1 MSANTPQRPLSPF
14 MIGPY
19 YRPQLTSMMSI
30 THRITGVINVVG
42 SLGLVG
48 WLLAIAAGPQAY
60 ATFMGHAGAWYGLI
74 LLFGWSWTL
83 SYHLCNGIRHLVW
96 DAGYGFEIETA
107 QRSGLIVV
115 GASVLLTLVSW
126 VAGYIMMGGA

>member
-1 MSANTPQRPLSPF
+1 MSAKTPQRPLSPF

-19 YRPQLTSMMSI
+19 YRPQLTSMLSI

-42 SLGLVG
+42 ALGLVG
-48 WLLAIAAGPQAY
+48 WLLAIAAGPQAFEG
-60 ATFMGHAGAWYGLI
+60 FMSHAGAWYGLI

-96 DAGYGFEIETA
+96 DTGRGFDLATVY
-107 QRSGLIVV
+107 RSGYAVIAGSL
-115 GASVLLTLVSW
+115 LLTAIAWLV
-126 VAGYIMMGGA
+126 ALI

>member
-48 WLLAIAAGPQAY
+48 WLLAIAAGPQAH
-60 ATFMGHAGAWYGLI
+60 ATFMSHAGAWYGLI

-83 SYHLCNGIRHLVW
+83 SYHLCNGIRHLFWDTGRGFDLPTVYRTGYAVIAGSLLLTAVVW
-96 DAGYGFEIETA
+96 
-107 QRSGLIVV
+107 LV
-115 GASVLLTLVSW
+115 VLL
-126 VAGYIMMGGA
+126 

>member
-1 MSANTPQRPLSPF
+1 

-83 SYHLCNGIRHLVW
+83 SYHLCNGIRHLFW
-96 DAGYGFEIETA
+96 DTGRGFELSTVYRTGYAVIAGSLLLTA
-107 QRSGLIVV
+107 IVWLV
-115 GASVLLTLVSW
+115 VLL
-126 VAGYIMMGGA
+126 

>member
-1 MSANTPQRPLSPF
+1 MSAKTPQRPLSPF

-19 YRPQLTSMMSI
+19 YRPQLTSMLSI

-42 SLGLVG
+42 ALGLVG

-83 SYHLCNGIRHLVW
+83 SYHLCNGIRHLFW
-96 DAGYGFEIETA
+96 DTGRGFDLPTFYRTGYAVIAGSLLLTA
-107 QRSGLIVV
+107 VAWLV
-115 GASVLLTLVSW
+115 VLL
-126 VAGYIMMGGA
+126 